1 MIAMKKAREEGLF
14 VLLTFMFSIS
24 NRDKYGTVAKDLP
37 RIVY

>member
-14 VLLTFMFSIS
+14 MFSIS
-24 NRDKYGTVAKDLP
+24 NRDKYGSVAKDLP